1 MRSQAPTALSRTRPA
16 TPPAPP
22 AAAQPVT
29 AATTAGSSASLSRAG
44 MALGIVALLLA
55 TTSWG
60 GMFLVS
66 KQVLQHVDPVWFTL
80 IRYSLSALFFA
91 ALLVPRGAA
100 PWRTLRAHAL
110 PLALRGLAGFGIF
123 STLLLFGL
131 AHSLPSHG
139 AIIMAT
145 VPMSTQLLRWV
156 LDGMRPARATLLTS
170 VLALVGVVVV
180 SGVFADVFS
189 ADAHVGPPTLG
200 GDALA
205 LAGSFGWIVYTRGA
219 AKFAAL
225 GVVEYTALTALA
237 SWPLLLVGALLAT
250 ALGVAA
256 VPELSALQASWPALL
271 YVGLVSSALAVLAFN
286 LGLRVVGAVS
296 ATAFMNMVPI
306 SALLMAIAFGK
317 TPSANEL
324 IGLAM
329 VVTALLLHTAA
340 SRSAYRAGPAQQA
353 EPTPLPAM
361 AALPHKTCGVT
372 Q

>member
-1 MRSQAPTALSRTRPA
+1 MS
-16 TPPAPP
+16 
-22 AAAQPVT
+22 
-29 AATTAGSSASLSRAG
+29 
-44 MALGIVALLLA
+44 LGILALLLA
-55 TTSWG
+55 TSSWG

-66 KQVLQHVDPVWFTL
+66 KDVLQHVDPVWFTL

-91 ALLVPRGAA
+91 ALLVPRGTA
-100 PWRTLRAHAL
+100 PWRSLRAHAV

-145 VPMSTQLLRWV
+145 VPMNTQLLRWL
-156 LDGMRPARATLLTS
+156 LDGVRPARATLLTS
-170 VLALVGVVVV
+170 VLALVGVAVV
-180 SGVFADVFS
+180 SGMFADIFS
-189 ADAHVGPPTLG
+189 AHAHSGPPTLW

-219 AKFAAL
+219 AKFTGL

-237 SWPLLLVGALLAT
+237 SWPLLLIGALLAT
-250 ALGVAA
+250 AFGLAS
-256 VPELSALQASWPALL
+256 VPELGALQSSWHALV
-271 YVGLVSSALAVLAFN
+271 YVGIVSSALAVLAFN
-286 LGLRVVGAVS
+286 HGLRTLGAVS

-306 SALLMAIAFGK
+306 SALLMGIALGR

-329 VVTALLLHTAA
+329 VVAALLLHTAA
-340 SRSAYRAGPAQQA
+340 SRSAYRAQPSVQKPVQKPVPKPVPKTAPVPA
-353 EPTPLPAM
+353 PTLALTTKSTTSPCG
-361 AALPHKTCGVT
+361 AA
-372 Q
+372 